1 MKTSKKDRITT
12 QSQTVKRG
20 NIMSWSEPE
29 GFEWVATP
37 GIWKHTAT
45 NQRQPN
51 MNPSIKFTGGKPDKA
66 DVVCAYIDYLRQA
79 LKTKS
84 SGGDIDWSTHNAKR
98 LVWDLGNIRTLSS
111 VRNIVS
117 WFSKSEGIPLQTLR
131 TGNSRGSGIESNA
144 RAIAEI
150 KSTVGDLSDVMKS

>member
-1 MKTSKKDRITT
+1 MKRNKKGRITT
-12 QSQTVKRG
+12 QPKTVKRG

-29 GFEWVATP
+29 GFTWEATP
-37 GIWKHTAT
+37 GIWKHTAS

-51 MNPSIKFTGGKPDKA
+51 MNPSITFAGGKPDKA

-84 SGGDIDWSTHNAKR
+84 GGGDVDWSTHNAKR
-98 LVWDLGNIRTLSS
+98 LVWDLGNQRTLSS

-131 TGNSRGSGIESNA
+131 TGNSGRSGAEANA
-144 RAIAEI
+144 QAIKDI
-150 KSTVGDLSDVMKS
+150 KATVGDLSDVTKS